1 MREVLN
7 HIKSLEELHSYWIF
21 VYLFSFGN
29 YGACFFPAV
38 GPEPVEDEV
47 VDVYAARPG
56 LRLWRATSD
65 GKVLSTMMFRD
76 SINKGLPEIQT
87 LDLASTLPAQHAE
100 QKQFGS
106 MKAFHDQFVVTW
118 QGSNVWVLDPTTGV
132 VVGCHSNLGCVVDV
146 SVSDNEIFVLSKGKD
161 HFVRR
166 IVFEVNPCF
175 VVEELDLNNP
185 SDVIKAQSGSISQFE
200 NQERIDKLLD
210 DVGSKMNRAFFDVKT
225 RVKGITEQMRS
236 REASED
242 DRGSESDRFS
252 SPKSFYKK
260 DANGDR
266 CLATSEGYSTGN
278 GVSTDEN
285 EYSDRPFESSNDSL
299 SSPGKTADSSNSP
312 LDNVEINETESI
324 QLNGISTDNQP
335 DQKVVVPD
343 SQMNRDNSTTKG
355 QQTLMDDQNAGNTME
370 VVLTHKKREKEPVFG
385 HLSKEDFAKDIVFEG
400 TSVASPKK
408 KKKKKTKKGELKV
421 FLICSPK
428 IYLYFLN
435 F

>member
-87 LDLASTLPAQHAE
+87 LDLASTLPVQHAE

-278 GVSTDEN
+278 
-285 EYSDRPFESSNDSL
+285 
-299 SSPGKTADSSNSP
+299 A
-312 LDNVEINETESI
+312 
-324 QLNGISTDNQP
+324 DNQP